1 MLELELINMS
11 KLKLDNNVMV
21 SYLTC
26 DELLKWIR
34 LQTCK
39 WTTTIM
45 CQTIKQGFP
54 NHGIDKINRQRRKDK
69 QKQWL

>member
-1 MLELELINMS
+1 MLAERQNMCNSEAVDVTLMMS
-11 KLKLDNNVMV
+11 K
-21 SYLTC
+21 
-26 DELLKWIR
+26 LLKWIR